1 MGGTVSAFPKRES
14 DIPLALGL
22 QNAPAPLSDRR
33 VSAFAMSE
41 SPVKSDFGVREGQHA
56 DVAGRQ
62 RPAVDRLASAMRAR
76 ARSDPQGV

>member
-1 MGGTVSAFPKRES
+1 MVCRERVSYAAAGGCPARIRF
-14 DIPLALGL
+14 IAL
-22 QNAPAPLSDRR
+22 LSDRG

-41 SPVKSDFGVREGQHA
+41 SPVKSDFGVREGQPA